1 MRVCGVSV
9 RQPADSSATAENR
22 ASASA
27 GRVGVTDGGSR
38 QVRQVCNFI
47 GFDVADDFALTGPQL

>member
-9 RQPADSSATAENR
+9 RQPADRGATAENR
-22 ASASA
+22 ASARA
-27 GRVGVTDGGSR
+27 VRVGVTGGVSP